1 MLHLARYFMFCEEQE
16 ETSYTISLVCI
27 LIPYIDIDIISWTLV
42 SKKPGRRNEVNRTS
56 SAMQQVRLWRNQLL
70 AGQRASGE
78 ARGALWEKKDQ
89 TADAFKRQMRDLI
102 YKIGTTLQPV
112 FISRKLEQD
121 LKPREWK
128 PAIVN
133 QVRVGNS
140 LTCDLCDSD
149 LICRLHSSTPSPT
162 HYWT

>member
-1 MLHLARYFMFCEEQE
+1 MFCEEQE

-78 ARGALWEKKDQ
+78 ARGAL
-89 TADAFKRQMRDLI
+89 
-102 YKIGTTLQPV
+102 
-112 FISRKLEQD
+112 
-121 LKPREWK
+121 
-128 PAIVN
+128 
-133 QVRVGNS
+133 
-140 LTCDLCDSD
+140 
-149 LICRLHSSTPSPT
+149 
-162 HYWT
+162 